1 MAFISSSTSSPI
13 HYTYDVFLSFRGE
26 DTRNSFTNHLY
37 EALHQAGFNT
47 FRDDVEIQYGPDLKL
62 EFERSIRKSRAS
74 IIVFSK
80 NFANS
85 SWFLD
90 ELCLILKLRREDSH
104 FVLPV
109 FYSVDPSDIKN
120 QRGSFAIK
128 AIKGAEGSRWAE
140 DNMNRWKAALIEVA
154 NMAGAVYSGA
164 VYSGYD
170 ATFVAH
176 IVHIIHGALDSK
188 SSSFDSEFER
198 LKINLEEIK
207 KATGNFGS
215 KVIGIGGFG
224 RVYEGEVIHS
234 KGQSMVAIKR
244 LNRKF
249 GQGDPEFWKEI
260 MMLSRYTHKNLI
272 SLLGF
277 CAEGGERLLVYEH
290 ASNGSLDHHLSS
302 TTLSWTQRLKICLD
316 AVRGL
321 AYLHDHK
328 GTQQRVL
335 HRDIKSANILLDDN
349 WNAKV
354 SDMGLSKIGPA
365 NQRHTNLVTNVVG
378 TPGYCD
384 PSYMETYNLTK
395 ESDIYS
401 FGVVLFEVLCGKLCF
416 RYTNDQLEILVP
428 MWKQSYIDKKLDQI
442 IFKDLKPPMD
452 PSSLETFSEIAFRC
466 LHYSR
471 EQRPKMSI
479 LVERLEIALELQEH
493 HDMYLTNVVGT
504 SQGYKHAD
512 EPSVLDTTHM
522 TGPPDDTGP
531 ITNRPKRDIK
541 MPAKYLE

>member
-1 MAFISSSTSSPI
+1 MDVIVLRYFEKLPRKRLLRINILPSLYIFTSFHNLSNFNISMAFTSSSTSTPI
-13 HYTYDVFLSFRGE
+13 NYTHDVYLSFRGQN
-26 DTRNSFTNHLY
+26 TRSSFANHLY
-37 EALHQAGFNT
+37 EALHQAGFST
-47 FRDDVEIQYGPDLKL
+47 FMDADEIYKGTNLVL
-62 EFERSIRKSRAS
+62 ELERSIRNTRAS
-74 IIVFSK
+74 IIVFTK
-80 NFANS
+80 NYACS
-85 SWFLD
+85 RWCLD
-90 ELCLILKLRREDSH
+90 ELCLMLRLRREGNH

-109 FYSVDPSDIKN
+109 FYSVDPSDIRN
-120 QRGSFAIK
+120 QRGIFARP
-128 AIKGAEGSRWAE
+128 EGSIWRKDDA
-140 DNMNRWKAALIEVA
+140 NRWQAALIELS
-154 NMAGAVYSGA
+154 NIAGAVYLGS

-176 IVHIIHGALDSK
+176 IVHIIYGALDSIP
-188 SSSFDSEFER
+188 SSFDSEFEH
-198 LKINLEEIK
+198 LKIHLEEIK
-207 KATGNFGS
+207 KATRDFSS
-215 KVIGIGGFG
+215 KVIGAGGFG
-224 RVYEGEVIHS
+224 TVYEGEVIHS

-272 SLLGF
+272 SLRGF
-277 CAEGGERLLVYEH
+277 CAESGERILVYEH

-302 TTLSWTQRLKICLD
+302 TTLSWTQRLKTCLD
-316 AVRGL
+316 AARGL

-378 TPGYCD
+378 TLGYCD

-442 IFKDLKPPMD
+442 IFKDLKPSMD
-452 PSSLETFSEIAFRC
+452 PSSLETFSEIAFQC

-479 LVERLEIALELQEH
+479 LVKRLEIALELQEH
-493 HDMYLTNVVGT
+493 HDMYLANVVGT
-504 SQGYKHAD
+504 SQGY
-512 EPSVLDTTHM
+512 
-522 TGPPDDTGP
+522 
-531 ITNRPKRDIK
+531 NN
-541 MPAKYLE
+541 